1 MRRTFYRPPGGQSLV
16 IKWIRWDPIIMPM
29 ESLNTS
35 AKTAA
40 MTTFTI
46 YMYLNLG
53 DIEIIVA

>member
-1 MRRTFYRPPGGQSLV
+1 V